1 MIKSINIKDFALIQ
15 DIDINFFDGLTVL
28 TGETGAG
35 KSIILESLH
44 LLFAKRS
51 DQEMIRHGKDRAI
64 VSGVFS
70 LNKVQQELFDLPEEI
85 FISREIDKSG
95 RHKISI
101 NNQVTTLGRLKE
113 ITETIGSI
121 HSQNDT
127 FLLLDN
133 NEYLNFID
141 QVDQKEVTKLLSNY
155 LISRSNYLDL
165 KKHLEKIKQK
175 KQSDIEQKDFLQYQI
190 EELNSFNLV
199 LGEKEELELS
209 YEKLKHFDKI
219 SNSLKETYYE
229 LDNNVNIAL
238 LYNSAKQ
245 LEGIASFDEDY
256 KESSEKLLNSYY
268 EFNDVKEVISRK
280 LGELDYDENEFNFI
294 QERIFELNKL
304 EEKYQKT
311 IAELIVYLDEAT
323 EKIEL
328 IDNYDEYIL
337 NYEKKVLEEFTKTY
351 DLGIK
356 LSNYRQ
362 KLATKLEKQIIKEL
376 SDLDLEKAQF
386 EIKFNTLKDTLL
398 DTGIDEV
405 EFYISLN
412 EGEPLRVL
420 SKVASGGE
428 RARFM
433 FALKTI
439 YAYQN
444 NLQLLILDEIDIG
457 ISGKVAA
464 MMANKMQKISQDMQ
478 LIVITHLP
486 QVAAKANNHFGITKN
501 IKDGRMTTSIDLLT
515 MNERIEMI
523 ALMLSDESLSHFAIE
538 QAKMLLGK

>member
-238 LYNSAKQ
+238 LYN
-245 LEGIASFDEDY
+245 
-256 KESSEKLLNSYY
+256 
-268 EFNDVKEVISRK
+268 
-280 LGELDYDENEFNFI
+280 
-294 QERIFELNKL
+294 
-304 EEKYQKT
+304 
-311 IAELIVYLDEAT
+311 
-323 EKIEL
+323 
-328 IDNYDEYIL
+328 
-337 NYEKKVLEEFTKTY
+337 
-351 DLGIK
+351 
-356 LSNYRQ
+356 
-362 KLATKLEKQIIKEL
+362 
-376 SDLDLEKAQF
+376 
-386 EIKFNTLKDTLL
+386 
-398 DTGIDEV
+398 
-405 EFYISLN
+405 
-412 EGEPLRVL
+412 
-420 SKVASGGE
+420 
-428 RARFM
+428 
-433 FALKTI
+433 
-439 YAYQN
+439 
-444 NLQLLILDEIDIG
+444 
-457 ISGKVAA
+457 
-464 MMANKMQKISQDMQ
+464 
-478 LIVITHLP
+478 
-486 QVAAKANNHFGITKN
+486 
-501 IKDGRMTTSIDLLT
+501 
-515 MNERIEMI
+515 
-523 ALMLSDESLSHFAIE
+523 
-538 QAKMLLGK
+538 

>member
-337 NYEKKVLEEFTKTY
+337 SYEKKVLEEFTKTY

>member
-70 LNKVQQELFDLPEEI
+70 LNKHQQELFDLPEEI
-85 FISREIDKSG
+85 LISREIDKSG
-95 RHKISI
+95 RHKIAI

-127 FLLLDN
+127 FLLLDA

-141 QVDQKEVTKLLSNY
+141 QIDQKEVTKLLSNY

-175 KQSDIEQKDFLQYQI
+175 KQSDIEQRDFLQYQI

-245 LEGIASFDEDY
+245 LESIAGFDEDY
-256 KESSEKLLNSYY
+256 KDSSEKLLNSYY

-311 IAELIVYLDEAT
+311 IAELIIYLDEAT

-337 NYEKKVLEEFTKTY
+337 NYEKKVLDEFTKTY

-386 EIKFNTLKDTLL
+386 QIKFNTFKDTLL

-464 MMANKMQKISQDMQ
+464 MMANKMQKISEDMQ

>member
-1 MIKSINIKDFALIQ
+1 Q
-15 DIDINFFDGLTVL
+15 
-28 TGETGAG
+28 
-35 KSIILESLH
+35 
-44 LLFAKRS
+44 
-51 DQEMIRHGKDRAI
+51 
-64 VSGVFS
+64 
-70 LNKVQQELFDLPEEI
+70 
-85 FISREIDKSG
+85 
-95 RHKISI
+95 
-101 NNQVTTLGRLKE
+101 
-113 ITETIGSI
+113 
-121 HSQNDT
+121 
-127 FLLLDN
+127 
-133 NEYLNFID
+133 
-141 QVDQKEVTKLLSNY
+141 
-155 LISRSNYLDL
+155 
-165 KKHLEKIKQK
+165 
-175 KQSDIEQKDFLQYQI
+175 
-190 EELNSFNLV
+190 
-199 LGEKEELELS
+199 
-209 YEKLKHFDKI
+209 
-219 SNSLKETYYE
+219 
-229 LDNNVNIAL
+229 

-337 NYEKKVLEEFTKTY
+337 SYEKKVLEEFTKTY